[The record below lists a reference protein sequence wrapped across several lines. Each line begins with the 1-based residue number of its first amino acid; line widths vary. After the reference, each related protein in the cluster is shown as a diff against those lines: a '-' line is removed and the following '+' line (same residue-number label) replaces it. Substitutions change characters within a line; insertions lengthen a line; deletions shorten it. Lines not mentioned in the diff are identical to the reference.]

1 MRYIYL
7 QPVGGTEEGIL
18 HYFCDRLGRIYTYPC
33 RIAPAVRVH
42 EEMYNPGRGQYN
54 AAGIVEEIAGGMPPD
69 AKKLLGVAD
78 VDLYVPGTNFVFGV
92 AIGNASVIS
101 LVRLRP
107 EYYGEKE
114 NDVLFKERV
123 LKEAVH
129 ELGHTFGLGH
139 CPDVKCVMHFSN
151 FLEDTDIKSADFCRV
166 CSDKLVDMG
175 YVRQHAPEDRS

>member
-7 QPVGGTEEGIL
+7 QPVGGTGEGIL
-18 HYFCDRLGRIYTYPC
+18 HYLCDRLGRIYTYPC
-33 RIAPAVRVH
+33 RIAPSDRVP
-42 EEMYNPGRGQYN
+42 EDTYEPGRGQYN
-54 AAGIVEEIAGGMPPD
+54 AAGIVEEIARGMPPD
-69 AKKLLGVAD
+69 AEKILGVAD
-78 VDLYVPGTNFVFGV
+78 VDMYAPGTNFVFGV

-107 EYYGEKE
+107 EYYGERGNE
-114 NDVLFKERV
+114 PLFKERA

-129 ELGHTFGLGH
+129 ELGHTFGRGH

-166 CSDKLVDMG
+166 CLDKLVDRG
-175 YVRQHAPEDRS
+175 YVKPYAPERD